1 MSFTSSARRTHQAA
15 VLSGAIVLV
24 MAGSTTPAITAAA
37 TPTATPSGATAPTEI
52 RVDQLGY
59 VADSAKY
66 AYLLAG
72 QALTK
77 PVVEVI
83 DHSGRRIGS
92 RPAILRGRWSARYPD
107 VYTVD
112 LSTLRRTGRYRLRL
126 KGTSTRSVEFPVA
139 SVAQLW
145 RPVLAKGLSFDQVQ
159 RDGSELVDGPLKRTP
174 AHLNDRAAQTYAW
187 PTFADP
193 ESDAIAQAD
202 LTKINTPLRDVSGG
216 WSDAG
221 DYLKLTHS
229 AAYADI
235 LLYATANELG
245 RSAPLALQN
254 EARFGTDWLAK
265 MWDPQRG
272 VLDLQV
278 GIGSGNEA
286 GTFYGD
292 HDLFRLPDDDDSDT
306 ATIDRYATAHRPVFR
321 ANKPGTK
328 ISPNLA
334 GRVSAA
340 FALAARADARRDPAR
355 ARSELRSATQ
365 IYALAE
371 TKTPPKQ
378 LVTALPYAFY
388 PETVWRDDMELGAVE
403 IAQANRAMHR
413 AAGRYLADAAHWAG
427 GYLRH
432 DTGDTFNL
440 YDDSALAHTE
450 LIRATNR
457 NHRYR
462 SIDVRVIKDLSRQ
475 LAGAAKHASTEPFRG
490 GVDDTQFDVDSH
502 TLGLIA
508 TAGWY
513 HQLTGRH
520 TYDALASALQGWVF
534 GANAWGVSFMVGVG
548 TTFPHCMQH
557 QIANITGS
565 LDGTT
570 PLDVGAVVNGP
581 NGADL
586 FSDGIGGFQ
595 DGMRHCPGTG
605 AHPAVTA
612 RLFDGSGSAYLDD
625 VRSWQ
630 TDEPALDMTGA
641 AIMAAGAVIGTT
653 R

>member
-1 MSFTSSARRTHQAA
+1 MIRISRSTRP
-15 VLSGAIVLV
+15 GIVTGIVVGIVVGIAPLALV
-24 MAGSTTPAITAAA
+24 GLTVPAAA
-37 TPTATPSGATAPTEI
+37 MPVAAAPAPAVAPTEI

-59 VADSAKY
+59 RAHQTKY

-72 QALTK
+72 RALSD
-77 PVVEVI
+77 PVVDVL
-83 DHSGRRIGS
+83 DRSGRRVTS
-92 RPAILRGRWSARYPD
+92 AEATLRGRWSARYPD

-112 LSTLRRTGRYRLRL
+112 LSRLRRDGRYHLRLR
-126 KGTSTRSVEFPVA
+126 GTPVVSVDFPVGSA
-139 SVAQLW
+139 AQLW
-145 RPVLAKGLSFDQVQ
+145 APVLRYGVSFDQVQ
-159 RDGSELVDGPLKRTP
+159 RDGADVITGALDRRPS
-174 AHLNDRAAQTYAW
+174 HLNDAAARTYAW

-193 ESDAIAQAD
+193 DSDAIVDAD
-202 LTKINTPLRDVSGG
+202 LTRVDTPLRNVSGG

-229 AAYADI
+229 AAYADV
-235 LLYATANELG
+235 LLYATENEVG
-245 RSAPLALQN
+245 RRAPSSLLS
-254 EARFGTDWLAK
+254 EAHVGTDWLMK
-265 MWDPQRG
+265 MWDGKRK

-292 HDLFRLPDDDDSDT
+292 HDLFRLPDDDDQDT
-306 ATIDRYATAHRPVFR
+306 AFVDRYATAHRPVFR
-321 ANKPGTK
+321 ANQPGQQL
-328 ISPNLA
+328 SPNLA

-340 FALAARADARRDPAR
+340 LAMAARADACRHPRR
-355 ARSELRSATQ
+355 ARTELADATA
-365 IYALAE
+365 IYALAD
-371 TKTPPKQ
+371 TATPPEQ

-403 IAQANRAMHR
+403 LAQADRALHR
-413 AAGRYLADAAHWAG
+413 PFVRYLADAAHWAD
-427 GYLRH
+427 GYLEH

-440 YDDSALAHTE
+440 YDVSALAHTE
-450 LIRATNR
+450 LVRATR
-457 NHRYR
+457 WDRRYH
-462 SIDVRVIKDLSRQ
+462 SIDARVVDDLARQ
-475 LAGAAKHASTEPFRG
+475 LAGAEKHAAGEPFRG

-513 HQLTGRH
+513 HQLTRSH
-520 TYDALASALQGWVF
+520 RFEPLASALQGWVF

-557 QIANITGS
+557 QIANINGK
-565 LDGTT
+565 LDGTP

-595 DGMRHCPGTG
+595 DGMVHCPGAG
-605 AHPAVTA
+605 ASPAVKA
-612 RLFDGSGSAYLDD
+612 GAFDGSGSVYLDD

-641 AIMAAGAVIGTT
+641 AIMASGTQLH
-653 R
+653 